1 MKKPGVS
8 NEYLEIMLNEIK
20 EQLNRIEDKMDRRH
34 FVEMAGLSDYGQLK
48 RSEFEQRYK
57 QAKNGEF

>member
-1 MKKPGVS
+1 MKKSQVS

-34 FVEMAGLSDYGQLK
+34 FVEMAGLSSYGQLK
-48 RSEFEQRYK
+48 RSELEQRYK
-57 QAKNGEF
+57 QVKK